1 MIFFGGFFPSGDLF
15 RATPCIRVSHF
26 YIYHKKCDT
35 LYKGVAFFMINVKI
49 FLLKWR
55 NFAW

>member
-15 RATPCIRVSHF
+15 RA
-26 YIYHKKCDT
+26 T